1 MARWGILAFTK
12 IANRY
17 MGRIFERPG
26 TGHLLNQ
33 HYLNAMF
40 PLGPDGKV
48 LERNEFMELAID
60 IADHGSANGNPA
72 TSVLPN
78 SKVQDGKPL
87 TNGVQIPGQDQRLL
101 GNDRNYSLMETLL
114 SELRPDGVKDDSIV
128 RDVNSPVEVI
138 VKRSSKT
145 IRVKDFSRLWQYR
158 DGRSPPSVA
167 GMGGS

>member
-1 MARWGILAFTK
+1 
-12 IANRY
+12 
-17 MGRIFERPG
+17 
-26 TGHLLNQ
+26 
-33 HYLNAMF
+33 
-40 PLGPDGKV
+40 
-48 LERNEFMELAID
+48 
-60 IADHGSANGNPA
+60 
-72 TSVLPN
+72 
-78 SKVQDGKPL
+78 
-87 TNGVQIPGQDQRLL
+87 
-101 GNDRNYSLMETLL
+101 METLL